1 MKTTIGSEDEHM
13 QKLIQSVNNMTIS
26 ASFLN
31 SAYYKKFGFKHYGT
45 DCYGSATIY
54 AQGIGTVLATG
65 TDSCY
70 GNFVVVLYPDVECK
84 GDIVANYFHLAS
96 IATQKGAAVTKDSKL
111 GVMGKTG
118 TYATGIHLH
127 TEMRPHKPG
136 QAACLSPF
144 ATSHF
149 KKDLEAG
156 WFNPLTISHC
166 KSSPPDYQT
175 YAASKNVYI
184 NEEDTTTRKIV
195 TL

>member
-1 MKTTIGSEDEHM
+1 M
-13 QKLIQSVNNMTIS
+13 QKLIQSVNNMTVS

-31 SAYYKKFGFKHYGT
+31 EPYEKKFGFKHYGM

-70 GNFVVVLYPDVECK
+70 GNFVVVRYEDVEDM

-96 IATQKGAAVTKDSKL
+96 IAARKGMAVTKDSKL

-127 TEMRPHKPG
+127 TEMHPYKAG
-136 QAACLSPF
+136 QAKCLSPF

-149 KKDLEAG
+149 KKDLKAG
-156 WFNPLTISHC
+156 WFNPLTVFHC
-166 KSSPPDYQT
+166 KVSPPDSQT
-175 YAASKNVYI
+175 FAATKSVYI
-184 NEEDTTTRKIV
+184 NEEDRTTRKIV
-195 TL
+195 SL